1 MKLNI
6 SAEINGHE
14 IIESFIKNL
23 KDNNL
28 SPDVGQIKVFV
39 LNKAGQEVEVTP
51 DKIVV
56 KYNENK

>member
-6 SAEINGHE
+6 SAELNGHE

-28 SPDVGQIKVFV
+28 SPDVGQIKIFV
-39 LNKAGQEVEVTP
+39 LNKAGQEVEVMP
-51 DKIVV
+51 DKVVV